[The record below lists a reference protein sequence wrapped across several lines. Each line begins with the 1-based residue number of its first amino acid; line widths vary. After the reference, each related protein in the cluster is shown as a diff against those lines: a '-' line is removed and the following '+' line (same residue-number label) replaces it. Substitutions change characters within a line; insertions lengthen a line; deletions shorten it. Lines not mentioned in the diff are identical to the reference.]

1 MFELIGAVIGWIWNG
16 IQAITTAIVYGL
28 VAAWHFLA
36 AFAGDI
42 WSAAKWSYQTILKPI
57 GLFVDKIYKRAV
69 DLYDHYVQPAIDWL
83 KRVTAVARKLY
94 FTLLAPILSTIDGV
108 QKVLKLLELLH
119 VQWAADLD
127 KALAELERKLSLPL
141 QTAIHFVNGIINRV
155 ESYVLTAENLFQ
167 QVTHLNTLRRDLGAV
182 QNIQWNSLLRNVKTE
197 LAKNPWKA
205 ATLAPPGHY
214 DSILDAHLAGEAN
227 VDGVDVSA
235 LVQFFDERTAQT

>member
-16 IQAITTAIVYGL
+16 IQALTTAIVYGL
-28 VAAWHFLA
+28 VAAYHFLA

-42 WSAAKWSYQTILKPI
+42 WSAAKWSYQTILKPV

-94 FTLLAPILSTIDGV
+94 FTLLSPILATIDGV

-127 KALAELERKLSLPL
+127 KALAELERKLSLPM
-141 QTAIHFVNGIINRV
+141 QKTIQFVNGLINRV

-167 QVTHLNTLRRDLGAV
+167 RVTHLNTLRRDLGAV
-182 QNIQWNSLLRNVKTE
+182 QNIQWNSLLRNVKGLRPSQLKPSDK
-197 LAKNPWKA
+197 LA
-205 ATLAPPGHY
+205 
-214 DSILDAHLAGEAN
+214 SVDAHLQLME
-227 VDGVDVSA
+227 DV
-235 LVQFFDERTAQT
+235 FNGNDEKTGIDVEQIYRLLDVVAAAA